1 MDTLTQLIHMANQI
15 AKNLAREA
23 DPAAAT
29 AAHMKQFW
37 DPRMLKRITDYA
49 AGGGDALS
57 ATAKSAVAH
66 LATP

>member
-1 MDTLTQLIHMANQI
+1 MDTLAQLIHMANQI

-37 DPRMLKRITDYA
+37 DPRMLKRIREYA
-49 AGGGDALS
+49 ASGGDELS
-57 ATAKSAVAH
+57 TVAQSAVTQLEAR
-66 LATP
+66 

>member
-15 AKNLAREA
+15 AKNLAREP

-37 DPRMLKRITDYA
+37 DPRMLTRITDYA
-49 AGGGDALS
+49 ADSGDDL
-57 ATAKSAVAH
+57 SAVAKAAIKH
-66 LATP
+66 LKNP